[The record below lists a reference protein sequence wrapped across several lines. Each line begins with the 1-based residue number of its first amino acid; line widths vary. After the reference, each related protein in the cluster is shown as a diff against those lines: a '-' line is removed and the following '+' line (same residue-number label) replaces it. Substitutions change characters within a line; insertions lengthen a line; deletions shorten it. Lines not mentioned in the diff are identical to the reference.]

1 MKIAM
6 IMLAAGNSR
15 RFGANKL
22 LYEID
27 GIPMYRH
34 VLEQLDDTKKK
45 IENIYSEYSDI
56 TEDNNND
63 NNNDNNSDI
72 VQLNNLYR
80 NNITAKI
87 ICNIIVITQYDA
99 IAEAVKTKEIQVLYN
114 PHPEDGISSSV
125 KIGLNASLDADA
137 VLFTVSDQPWLTSE
151 TICEL
156 IHVFLNTSKG
166 IACVSCQGKM
176 GNPCI
181 FDRKYYNEL
190 LSLEGDKGG
199 KKVIMKHLDDTQ
211 IYEIE
216 AGRELEDAELKASLK
231 DAGIGTPATRAAI
244 IETLFARQYIVRE
257 KKNLVPTDKGLAV
270 YKIVRDKKI
279 ADVEMTGMWETALA
293 KIEAGSMDADTFR
306 KGIEVYAA
314 QITAELLSV
323 QLSIANGET
332 CSCPKC
338 GSGRILFYPKVAKC
352 SNVDCTLT
360 IFRNKCDKQL
370 SDKQIVELVT
380 KRKTGLIKGFKGK
393 NDKAFDASLVLDE
406 QFNVGFSFPEK
417 QAKPKK

>member
-45 IENIYSEYSDI
+45 IENSYSEYSDI
-56 TEDNNND
+56 
-63 NNNDNNSDI
+63 
-72 VQLNNLYR
+72 VQSNNLYR

-216 AGRELEDAELKASLK
+216 AGRELEDIDYYE
-231 DAGIGTPATRAAI
+231 
-244 IETLFARQYIVRE
+244 
-257 KKNLVPTDKGLAV
+257 
-270 YKIVRDKKI
+270 
-279 ADVEMTGMWETALA
+279 
-293 KIEAGSMDADTFR
+293 
-306 KGIEVYAA
+306 
-314 QITAELLSV
+314 
-323 QLSIANGET
+323 SIA
-332 CSCPKC
+332 
-338 GSGRILFYPKVAKC
+338 VH
-352 SNVDCTLT
+352 
-360 IFRNKCDKQL
+360 
-370 SDKQIVELVT
+370 
-380 KRKTGLIKGFKGK
+380 
-393 NDKAFDASLVLDE
+393 
-406 QFNVGFSFPEK
+406 
-417 QAKPKK
+417 

>member
-1 MKIAM
+1 MKIVM

-45 IENIYSEYSDI
+45 IENGYSEYSDI
-56 TEDNNND
+56 AE
-63 NNNDNNSDI
+63 DNNSDI
-72 VQLNNLYR
+72 VQSNNLYR

-99 IAEAVKTKEIQVLYN
+99 IAEAARTKGIQVLYN
-114 PHPEDGISSSV
+114 PHPEEGISFSV

-199 KKVIMKHLDDTQ
+199 KKVIMKHPDDTQ
-211 IYEIE
+211 VYEIE
-216 AGRELEDAELKASLK
+216 EGRELEDIDYYE
-231 DAGIGTPATRAAI
+231 
-244 IETLFARQYIVRE
+244 
-257 KKNLVPTDKGLAV
+257 
-270 YKIVRDKKI
+270 
-279 ADVEMTGMWETALA
+279 
-293 KIEAGSMDADTFR
+293 
-306 KGIEVYAA
+306 
-314 QITAELLSV
+314 
-323 QLSIANGET
+323 SIAV
-332 CSCPKC
+332 
-338 GSGRILFYPKVAKC
+338 R
-352 SNVDCTLT
+352 
-360 IFRNKCDKQL
+360 
-370 SDKQIVELVT
+370 
-380 KRKTGLIKGFKGK
+380 
-393 NDKAFDASLVLDE
+393 
-406 QFNVGFSFPEK
+406 
-417 QAKPKK
+417 

>member
-34 VLEQLDDTKKK
+34 VLEQLDNTKKK

-63 NNNDNNSDI
+63 NNSDI

-80 NNITAKI
+80 NNTTAKI

-114 PHPEDGISSSV
+114 SHPEDGISSSV

-270 YKIVRDKKI
+270 YGIVKDKKI

-306 KGIEVYAA
+306 KGIEVYAT

-323 QLSIANGET
+323 QLSVATGET
-332 CSCPKC
+332 CPCPKC

-380 KRKTGLIKGFKGK
+380 KHKTGLIKGFKGK
-393 NDKAFDASLVLDE
+393 NGKAFDASLVLDE

-417 QAKPKK
+417 KAKPKK

>member
-56 TEDNNND
+56 TE
-63 NNNDNNSDI
+63 DNNSDI

-176 GNPCI
+176 GNHVFLTGNITMSC
-181 FDRKYYNEL
+181 FL
-190 LSLEGDKGG
+190 WKGIKAV

-216 AGRELEDAELKASLK
+216 AGRELEDIDYYE
-231 DAGIGTPATRAAI
+231 
-244 IETLFARQYIVRE
+244 
-257 KKNLVPTDKGLAV
+257 
-270 YKIVRDKKI
+270 
-279 ADVEMTGMWETALA
+279 
-293 KIEAGSMDADTFR
+293 
-306 KGIEVYAA
+306 
-314 QITAELLSV
+314 
-323 QLSIANGET
+323 SIA
-332 CSCPKC
+332 
-338 GSGRILFYPKVAKC
+338 VH
-352 SNVDCTLT
+352 
-360 IFRNKCDKQL
+360 
-370 SDKQIVELVT
+370 
-380 KRKTGLIKGFKGK
+380 
-393 NDKAFDASLVLDE
+393 
-406 QFNVGFSFPEK
+406 
-417 QAKPKK
+417 

>member
-1 MKIAM
+1 MKIAFV
-6 IMLAAGNSR
+6 MLAAGNSR

-45 IENIYSEYSDI
+45 IENIYSEY
-56 TEDNNND
+56 
-63 NNNDNNSDI
+63 SDI

-216 AGRELEDAELKASLK
+216 AGRELEDIDYYE
-231 DAGIGTPATRAAI
+231 
-244 IETLFARQYIVRE
+244 
-257 KKNLVPTDKGLAV
+257 
-270 YKIVRDKKI
+270 
-279 ADVEMTGMWETALA
+279 
-293 KIEAGSMDADTFR
+293 
-306 KGIEVYAA
+306 
-314 QITAELLSV
+314 
-323 QLSIANGET
+323 SIAV
-332 CSCPKC
+332 
-338 GSGRILFYPKVAKC
+338 R
-352 SNVDCTLT
+352 
-360 IFRNKCDKQL
+360 
-370 SDKQIVELVT
+370 
-380 KRKTGLIKGFKGK
+380 
-393 NDKAFDASLVLDE
+393 
-406 QFNVGFSFPEK
+406 
-417 QAKPKK
+417 

>member
-56 TEDNNND
+56 TED

-125 KIGLNASLDADA
+125 KIGLNASLDADMLIILTA
-137 VLFTVSDQPWLTSE
+137 VEKVAVNFGKENEEWLDDITVDDAKKYINEGQFAPGSMLPKVQAAVDFAS
-151 TICEL
+151 
-156 IHVFLNTSKG
+156 SKEGRTAMITLLQKAKDG
-166 IACVSCQGKM
+166 IQGKT
-176 GNPCI
+176 GTKI
-181 FDRKYYNEL
+181 
-190 LSLEGDKGG
+190 
-199 KKVIMKHLDDTQ
+199 HL
-211 IYEIE
+211 
-216 AGRELEDAELKASLK
+216 
-231 DAGIGTPATRAAI
+231 
-244 IETLFARQYIVRE
+244 
-257 KKNLVPTDKGLAV
+257 
-270 YKIVRDKKI
+270 
-279 ADVEMTGMWETALA
+279 
-293 KIEAGSMDADTFR
+293 
-306 KGIEVYAA
+306 
-314 QITAELLSV
+314 
-323 QLSIANGET
+323 
-332 CSCPKC
+332 
-338 GSGRILFYPKVAKC
+338 
-352 SNVDCTLT
+352 
-360 IFRNKCDKQL
+360 
-370 SDKQIVELVT
+370 
-380 KRKTGLIKGFKGK
+380 
-393 NDKAFDASLVLDE
+393 
-406 QFNVGFSFPEK
+406 
-417 QAKPKK
+417 

>member
-56 TEDNNND
+56 TEDNN
-63 NNNDNNSDI
+63 SDI

-80 NNITAKI
+80 NNTTAKI

-199 KKVIMKHLDDTQ
+199 KKKICYRHEPPYQTRSVANFAQTVRQSAHNADFFRLRISKM
-211 IYEIE
+211 
-216 AGRELEDAELKASLK
+216 
-231 DAGIGTPATRAAI
+231 PANAH
-244 IETLFARQYIVRE
+244 EMNYFYTLCV
-257 KKNLVPTDKGLAV
+257 
-270 YKIVRDKKI
+270 
-279 ADVEMTGMWETALA
+279 
-293 KIEAGSMDADTFR
+293 
-306 KGIEVYAA
+306 
-314 QITAELLSV
+314 
-323 QLSIANGET
+323 
-332 CSCPKC
+332 
-338 GSGRILFYPKVAKC
+338 GSGKV
-352 SNVDCTLT
+352 
-360 IFRNKCDKQL
+360 
-370 SDKQIVELVT
+370 
-380 KRKTGLIKGFKGK
+380 
-393 NDKAFDASLVLDE
+393 
-406 QFNVGFSFPEK
+406 
-417 QAKPKK
+417 

>member
-56 TEDNNND
+56 
-63 NNNDNNSDI
+63 
-72 VQLNNLYR
+72 VQLNNLYK
-80 NNITAKI
+80 NNITEKI

-216 AGRELEDAELKASLK
+216 AGRELEDIDYYE
-231 DAGIGTPATRAAI
+231 
-244 IETLFARQYIVRE
+244 
-257 KKNLVPTDKGLAV
+257 
-270 YKIVRDKKI
+270 
-279 ADVEMTGMWETALA
+279 
-293 KIEAGSMDADTFR
+293 
-306 KGIEVYAA
+306 
-314 QITAELLSV
+314 
-323 QLSIANGET
+323 SIAV
-332 CSCPKC
+332 
-338 GSGRILFYPKVAKC
+338 R
-352 SNVDCTLT
+352 
-360 IFRNKCDKQL
+360 
-370 SDKQIVELVT
+370 
-380 KRKTGLIKGFKGK
+380 
-393 NDKAFDASLVLDE
+393 
-406 QFNVGFSFPEK
+406 
-417 QAKPKK
+417 

>member
-56 TEDNNND
+56 
-63 NNNDNNSDI
+63 
-72 VQLNNLYR
+72 VQLNNLYI

-87 ICNIIVITQYDA
+87 FCNIIVITQYDA

-216 AGRELEDAELKASLK
+216 AGRELEDIDYYE
-231 DAGIGTPATRAAI
+231 
-244 IETLFARQYIVRE
+244 
-257 KKNLVPTDKGLAV
+257 
-270 YKIVRDKKI
+270 
-279 ADVEMTGMWETALA
+279 
-293 KIEAGSMDADTFR
+293 
-306 KGIEVYAA
+306 
-314 QITAELLSV
+314 
-323 QLSIANGET
+323 SIA
-332 CSCPKC
+332 
-338 GSGRILFYPKVAKC
+338 VH
-352 SNVDCTLT
+352 
-360 IFRNKCDKQL
+360 
-370 SDKQIVELVT
+370 
-380 KRKTGLIKGFKGK
+380 
-393 NDKAFDASLVLDE
+393 
-406 QFNVGFSFPEK
+406 
-417 QAKPKK
+417 

>member
-56 TEDNNND
+56 
-63 NNNDNNSDI
+63 
-72 VQLNNLYR
+72 VQLNNPYR

-216 AGRELEDAELKASLK
+216 AGRELEDIDYYE
-231 DAGIGTPATRAAI
+231 
-244 IETLFARQYIVRE
+244 
-257 KKNLVPTDKGLAV
+257 
-270 YKIVRDKKI
+270 
-279 ADVEMTGMWETALA
+279 
-293 KIEAGSMDADTFR
+293 
-306 KGIEVYAA
+306 
-314 QITAELLSV
+314 
-323 QLSIANGET
+323 SIA
-332 CSCPKC
+332 
-338 GSGRILFYPKVAKC
+338 VH
-352 SNVDCTLT
+352 
-360 IFRNKCDKQL
+360 
-370 SDKQIVELVT
+370 
-380 KRKTGLIKGFKGK
+380 
-393 NDKAFDASLVLDE
+393 
-406 QFNVGFSFPEK
+406 
-417 QAKPKK
+417 

>member
-1 MKIAM
+1 M
-6 IMLAAGNSR
+6 
-15 RFGANKL
+15 
-22 LYEID
+22 
-27 GIPMYRH
+27 
-34 VLEQLDDTKKK
+34 LEQLDDTKKK

-56 TEDNNND
+56 TED

-87 ICNIIVITQYDA
+87 ICNIIVSTQYDA

-216 AGRELEDAELKASLK
+216 EGRELEDIDYYE
-231 DAGIGTPATRAAI
+231 
-244 IETLFARQYIVRE
+244 
-257 KKNLVPTDKGLAV
+257 
-270 YKIVRDKKI
+270 
-279 ADVEMTGMWETALA
+279 
-293 KIEAGSMDADTFR
+293 
-306 KGIEVYAA
+306 
-314 QITAELLSV
+314 
-323 QLSIANGET
+323 SIAV
-332 CSCPKC
+332 
-338 GSGRILFYPKVAKC
+338 R
-352 SNVDCTLT
+352 
-360 IFRNKCDKQL
+360 
-370 SDKQIVELVT
+370 
-380 KRKTGLIKGFKGK
+380 
-393 NDKAFDASLVLDE
+393 
-406 QFNVGFSFPEK
+406 
-417 QAKPKK
+417 

>member
-1 MKIAM
+1 MKIVM

-45 IENIYSEYSDI
+45 IENSYSEYSDI
-56 TEDNNND
+56 AE
-63 NNNDNNSDI
+63 DNNSDI
-72 VQLNNLYR
+72 VQSNNLYR

-99 IAEAVKTKEIQVLYN
+99 IAEAVKTKGIQVLYN

-156 IHVFLNTSKG
+156 IHVFLNSSKG

-181 FDRKYYNEL
+181 FGRKYYNEL

-211 IYEIE
+211 VYEIE
-216 AGRELEDAELKASLK
+216 EGKELEDIDYCE
-231 DAGIGTPATRAAI
+231 
-244 IETLFARQYIVRE
+244 
-257 KKNLVPTDKGLAV
+257 
-270 YKIVRDKKI
+270 
-279 ADVEMTGMWETALA
+279 
-293 KIEAGSMDADTFR
+293 
-306 KGIEVYAA
+306 
-314 QITAELLSV
+314 
-323 QLSIANGET
+323 SIQST
-332 CSCPKC
+332 
-338 GSGRILFYPKVAKC
+338 
-352 SNVDCTLT
+352 
-360 IFRNKCDKQL
+360 
-370 SDKQIVELVT
+370 
-380 KRKTGLIKGFKGK
+380 
-393 NDKAFDASLVLDE
+393 
-406 QFNVGFSFPEK
+406 
-417 QAKPKK
+417 